1 MVKSWLEI
9 SLAELPLDTIVYK
22 NYFMQRIEKQCSS
35 WNFLL
40 ILPSARRG
48 KAMTHLCAN
57 KHNQGWKESALT
69 KAFNRFNCKRY
80 FTPPG
85 FWKKTNSLILL
96 QITICNG
103 NWNGNFNR
111 NATISKLFAH
121 IPKFMRRGATECEFW
136 YMWNLE
142 WEKRAVCRSDG
153 LLLQKWLQV
162 ANTLVH
168 LVQNLPLVCLVPE
181 RSRILILG
189 IGSNYKANNSSSRL
203 DNYLI
208 FLYLIA

>member
-9 SLAELPLDTIVYK
+9 SLAELLLDTIVYK

-85 FWKKTNSLILL
+85 FWKKLTALFYCKSQFVMVIEMVISTGMQLFQNFSHISLNLWGGEL
-96 QITICNG
+96 QSVSSDICEIWSG
-103 NWNGNFNR
+103 
-111 NATISKLFAH
+111 
-121 IPKFMRRGATECEFW
+121 RRELSAGV
-136 YMWNLE
+136 M
-142 WEKRAVCRSDG
+142 VCSYRSG
-153 LLLQKWLQV
+153 CK
-162 ANTLVH
+162 
-168 LVQNLPLVCLVPE
+168 
-181 RSRILILG
+181 
-189 IGSNYKANNSSSRL
+189 
-203 DNYLI
+203 
-208 FLYLIA
+208 